1 MVIYLLTGYIYL
13 MRFVKILFA
22 CHLAALVCGLG
33 ALLRVPPATE
43 QWDTTLGIV
52 NIFPFVLRWAALLQ
66 ILFGAATML
75 LFGLLCT
82 GWRKTITFFATSML
96 ISLSIE
102 LLDIDRGL
110 PFTSSAAT
118 VSPGTRWVGF
128 AHYTIPLTWFY
139 MGFASYLLASKLAT
153 GFKLRRQ
160 ALWSLILGSY
170 FLVAWR
176 VALSAAL
183 AGEQLHSQLWQEYGA
198 YFGMPGRI
206 LPGWTLHSLILMS
219 TNSLFWGADL
229 DTRHLTIWI
238 PFAVYMVNTGLI
250 IILNVGA
257 GLWFPLCLSV
267 LLILLPGSLA
277 LLPREETRTS
287 QPSTGRALLSQFI
300 WLIIRIGSWLVAR
313 IAPDVR
319 VEGLEHLP
327 RTGPVLIAARHFH
340 HFYDGYIL
348 LRAIP
353 RRLHPIV
360 ALDWVRARSL
370 RLLIE
375 FACALADWPIVL
387 RSEPL
392 REHGGGGRW
401 AFSPLE
407 VRHYL
412 RQVTLAAVRL
422 LRSGEILV
430 IFPEG
435 YPNIDPHSTPKLDFD
450 AFLPFRSGFA
460 RLAEL
465 AEKDVQTRVAIVP
478 AGLSYT
484 RERARRWSATLR
496 FGQALF
502 LSDFA
507 GTEQLLRTVETRV
520 RALSSTVPPA
530 AIDMPEQMSSS

>member
-1 MVIYLLTGYIYL
+1 
-13 MRFVKILFA
+13 MRVVKILFV
-22 CHLAALVCGLG
+22 CHLAALVCGMG
-33 ALLRVPPATE
+33 VLLRVPPPTE
-43 QWDTTLGIV
+43 PWNTTLGAV

-75 LFGLLCT
+75 LFGLLCI
-82 GWRKTITFFATSML
+82 GLRKTLIFFTASVL

-102 LLDIDRGL
+102 LLDISRGF
-110 PFTSSAAT
+110 PFGTSAAT
-118 VSPGTRWVGF
+118 ASPGTRWIGF
-128 AHYTIPLTWFY
+128 AHYSIPLTWFY
-139 MGFASYLLASKLAT
+139 MGFTSYLLASKLAT

-160 ALWSLILGSY
+160 ALWSLILGNY
-170 FLVAWR
+170 FLVAWS

-183 AGEQLHSQLWQEYGA
+183 AGKQLHFQLWQEYGA

-206 LPGWTLHSLILMS
+206 LPGWTLHSLIIMS
-219 TNSLFWGADL
+219 VSRLFWRADL

-238 PFAVYMVNTGLI
+238 PFAVYTVNTGFI
-250 IILNVGA
+250 IILNLGA

-267 LLILLPGSLA
+267 LLILLPESLV
-277 LLPREETRTS
+277 LLLREETRTS
-287 QPSTGRALLSQFI
+287 QPSTGRALLSQSI
-300 WLIIRIGSWLVAR
+300 WLIMRIGSRLIAR
-313 IAPDVR
+313 SAPDVR

-327 RTGPVLIAARHFH
+327 RSGPVLIAARHFH

-375 FACALADWPIVL
+375 LACTLADWPIVL
-387 RSEPL
+387 RSEPF
-392 REHGGGGRW
+392 REHEEGARW
-401 AFSPLE
+401 AFTPIE

-465 AEKDVQTRVAIVP
+465 AEKDVQTRVAIIP
-478 AGLSYT
+478 AGLTYT

-507 GTEQLLRTVETRV
+507 GTEQLLRTVEKRV
-520 RALSSTVPPA
+520 QALSSTTPPSPG
-530 AIDMPEQMSSS
+530 DTFVR